1 MSRLISNGLFNV
13 KEAVYDLYESFIVSI
28 FCGCSQLFFVK

>member
-28 FCGCSQLFFVK
+28 FVWVLAVIFC